1 MNQKR
6 VYIDGVDDLIAQTP
20 VEQVLSYFHQPLPQK
35 TTGEHRMP
43 CVFNESCNDSSYGAL
58 TINLSD
64 PARVIYCH
72 VCQVRG
78 NLLTL
83 IHGLTQHRP
92 PTGGRL
98 RGDEFKAAI
107 AMLQQIR
114 GGAQPTTPPAVNGP
128 TLAATPAALESPA
141 ASEEP
146 VTENIPLKDQ
156 EKTRGL
162 VNLWEDFVVDV
173 EQMPPAAASYFRER
187 PWLTPEVCRQWKMGY
202 LPRDGRSLLRG
213 LIVYAHTN
221 EAADILSYSGR
232 DPAFA
237 DKWNDWVRAGRPEK
251 TRPMKHRYVKG
262 YHKGLE
268 LYGQSA
274 DRLQDRRLKESLG
287 RIGLTVVEGMNDVIR
302 LNELGVAAVG
312 ICSNQATDE
321 QLEKLTRFARAAA
334 SGRIV
339 LLPDNDEEGETGFKE
354 LLWSLAERGLDV
366 RLAWSR
372 RSHNGQFNGKQP
384 EDLTPEDW
392 QSLMTHLARPR

>member
-6 VYIDGVDDLIAQTP
+6 GYIDGVDDLIAQTP
-20 VEQVLSYFHQPLPQK
+20 VEQVLGYFNQPLPQK
-35 TTGEHRMP
+35 TTGEHRMR
-43 CVFNESCNDSSYGAL
+43 CCFNESCNDSSYGAL
-58 TINLSD
+58 TVNLSD

-98 RGDEFKAAI
+98 RGDEFKAALTT
-107 AMLQQIR
+107 LQHIR
-114 GGAQPTTPPAVNGP
+114 GGAEPATSFVANSLAPSRVSAIPP
-128 TLAATPAALESPA
+128 LSSPA
-141 ASEEP
+141 EDP
-146 VTENIPLKDQ
+146 VSVNIPLKDQ

-162 VNLWEDFVVDV
+162 VNLWEDLVVEVD
-173 EQMPPAAASYFRER
+173 QMSPAAASYFRER

-221 EAADILSYSGR
+221 ESGDILSYSGR

-237 DKWNDWVRAGRPEK
+237 DKWNEWVRAGRPEK

-274 DRLQDRRLKESLG
+274 ARLQDRRVRDSLA
-287 RIGLTVVEGMNDVIR
+287 RIGMVVVEGMNDAIR

-321 QLEKLTRFARAAA
+321 QIEKLTRFARSVS
-334 SGRIV
+334 SGRV
-339 LLPDNDEEGETGFKE
+339 ALLPDNDDEGESGFKD

-372 RSHNGQFNGKQP
+372 RSHGARFDGRQP
-384 EDLTPEDW
+384 EHLTPEDW
-392 QSLMTHLARPR
+392 QTLLTKLARPH